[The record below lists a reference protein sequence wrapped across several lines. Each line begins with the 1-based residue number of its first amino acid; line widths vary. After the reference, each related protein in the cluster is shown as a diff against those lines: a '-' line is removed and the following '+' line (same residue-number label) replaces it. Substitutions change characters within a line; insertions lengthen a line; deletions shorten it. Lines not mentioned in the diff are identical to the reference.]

1 MLNKPFAQTLVVVA
15 IVGALM
21 SSAAALQAV
30 REQQYPAPPIEPDS
44 LYITS
49 GTALR
54 RLTVGYNAL
63 AADLYWIRTIQYYG
77 SIKLKLKN
85 AQETPLAGQGE
96 RPPSDYALLYPLLDV
111 TTSLDPRFNIAYR
124 FGSIFLAEA
133 YPAGPGRPDLAIA
146 LLEKGLRERPDK
158 WEYMQDIGF
167 VHYWWTH
174 DFKAAADWYRRA
186 SEVPGAPWFL
196 RSLAATTL
204 AEGGDRRSSRLMW
217 MSIRQTAEIEWL
229 RNDADRRLKQLDALD
244 QIEAL
249 QSIVDEFAKRE
260 GTIPA
265 NWTPLIRARVLPGVP
280 LDPTREAPYEIEPS
294 GRVRVSRRSSLFP
307 LPVEPQ
313 RLITPPA

>member
-1 MLNKPFAQTLVVVA
+1 MMVRQGAARTVAVVA
-15 IVGALM
+15 AAGALLG
-21 SSAAALQAV
+21 AAAWLQGV
-30 REQQYPAPPIEPDS
+30 RERAYPSPAVSEET

-49 GTALR
+49 SRAIRYLTA
-54 RLTVGYNAL
+54 GYHAL

-77 SIKLKLKN
+77 STKLKGVEEP
-85 AQETPLAGQGE
+85 AQEGGA
-96 RPPSDYALLYPLLDV
+96 YPLLFPLLDL

-133 YPAGPGRPDLAIA
+133 PPAGPGRPDLAVA

-174 DFKAAADWYRRA
+174 DFKAASDWFRKA
-186 SEVPGAPWFL
+186 GEVPGAPWFL

-217 MSIRQTAEIEWL
+217 ESILQTAEIDWL
-229 RNDADRRLKQLDALD
+229 RNEAERRLMQLAALD
-244 QIEAL
+244 MIDQL
-249 QSIVDEFAKRE
+249 QPIVDAIASRD
-260 GTIPA
+260 GHPPA
-265 NWTPLIRARVLPGVP
+265 DWTPVAQAMRWRALPA
-280 LDPTREAPYEIEPS
+280 DPTNTPYEIDRS
-294 GRVRVSRRSSLFP
+294 GRVTVSKRSRLFP

-313 RLITPPA
+313 RLIAPRVQ

>member
-1 MLNKPFAQTLVVVA
+1 MARHHPVRTVAVVA
-15 IVGALM
+15 AAGALLG
-21 SSAAALQAV
+21 AAAWLQGI
-30 REQQYPAPPIEPDS
+30 RERAYPAPAVSEDA

-49 GTALR
+49 SRALR
-54 RLTVGYNAL
+54 YLTAGYHAL

-77 SIKLKLKN
+77 STKLEIDDGLD
-85 AQETPLAGQGE
+85 GE
-96 RPPSDYALLYPLLDV
+96 GAAYPLLYPLLDL

-133 YPAGPGRPDLAIA
+133 PPGGPGRPDLAIA

-174 DFKAAADWYRRA
+174 DFGAAASWFHKA

-204 AEGGDRRSSRLMW
+204 AAGGDRRSSRLMW
-217 MSIRQTAEIEWL
+217 ESIRQTAELDWL
-229 RNDADRRLKQLDALD
+229 RNEADRRLMQLAALD
-244 QIEAL
+244 MIDQL
-249 QSIVDEFAKRE
+249 QPIVDAVTRRD
-260 GTIPA
+260 GRPPADWTPVVQAMRWSAIPA
-265 NWTPLIRARVLPGVP
+265 DLTNT
-280 LDPTREAPYEIEPS
+280 PYEIDPS
-294 GRVRVSRRSSLFP
+294 GRVTVSKRSRLFP

-313 RLITPPA
+313 RLIAPRVQ

>member
-1 MLNKPFAQTLVVVA
+1 MMRPFAQTLIVVA
-15 IVGALM
+15 IVGVLL

-44 LYITS
+44 LYLTS

-54 RLTVGYNAL
+54 RLTVGYNTL
-63 AADLYWIRTIQYYG
+63 AADLYWIRAIQYYG
-77 SIKLKLKN
+77 SIKLKLRN
-85 AQETPLAGQGE
+85 AQETPLAAQGAGA
-96 RPPSDYALLYPLLDV
+96 PADYALLYPLLDL

-124 FGSIFLAEA
+124 FGAIFLAEA

-174 DFKAAADWYRRA
+174 DFKTAAEWYRRA

-217 MSIRQTAEIEWL
+217 QTIRQTAEIEWL

-244 QIEAL
+244 QIDAL
-249 QSIVDEFAKRE
+249 QRIVDEFAKRE
-260 GTIPA
+260 GATPA
-265 NWTPLIRARVLPGVP
+265 DWTPLIRARVLPGVP
-280 LDPTREAPYEIEPS
+280 LDPTRQAPYEIDPS
-294 GRVRVSRRSSLFP
+294 GRVSLSRRSALFP